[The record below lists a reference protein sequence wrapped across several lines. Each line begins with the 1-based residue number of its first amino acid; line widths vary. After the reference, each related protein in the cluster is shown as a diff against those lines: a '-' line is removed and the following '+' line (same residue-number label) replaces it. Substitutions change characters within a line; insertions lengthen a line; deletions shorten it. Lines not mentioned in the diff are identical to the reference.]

1 MIEKTNNLIQ
11 GLEDKVLKVQ
21 RKDREMKIWEE
32 TKVIQNVYLLWI
44 GVLGREKTEK

>member
-11 GLEDKVLKVQ
+11 GLENKILKVQ
-21 RKDREMKIWEE
+21 TKDREMKIWEE

-44 GVLGREKTEK
+44 RVLEREKT